1 MARFF
6 DMSGFRRTARGV
18 VAVSG
23 ELLITA
29 GVVVGLYIVY
39 LLTWTSVVAHAE
51 ARANVCTLEK
61 EWADS
66 VNVQPRAAQPFATI
80 QIPQIRNPEVWP
92 ILDGTVQTE
101 LSQGVGWY
109 PTSQLPGQQGN
120 FAIAAHRRTWGD
132 MFRYLD
138 EVKAGDTVIVQD
150 GNTTY
155 TYRVIENPIYV
166 DPTAV
171 DVLDR
176 IPGHSG
182 LTQPGRYI
190 TLTTCDPV
198 YNSYR
203 RLIVFGRLV
212 SQHTVQQTAKA
223 C

>member
-1 MARFF
+1 ML
-6 DMSGFRRTARGV
+6 SGT
-18 VAVSG
+18 VSLAG

-29 GVVVGLYIVY
+29 GVLVGLYIVY
-39 LLTWTSVVAHAE
+39 LLSWTSVVAHAE
-51 ARANVCTLEK
+51 AHTNLCTLHR
-61 EWADS
+61 EWAAS
-66 VNVQPRAAQPFATI
+66 VSVQPRAAQPFATI
-80 QIPQIRNPEVWP
+80 QIPQIQNPEVWP
-92 ILDGTVQTE
+92 ILDGVVQTE

-109 PTSQLPGQQGN
+109 ATSQLPGQVGN
-120 FAIAAHRRTWGD
+120 FAVAAHRRTWGD
-132 MFRYLD
+132 MFRYLN

-182 LTQPGRYI
+182 LTKSGRYI

-198 YNSYR
+198 YNAYR
-203 RLIVFGRLV
+203 RLIVFGQLV
-212 SQHTVQQTAKA
+212 SQHTVSKISST

>member
-1 MARFF
+1 
-6 DMSGFRRTARGV
+6 MSGFAKLARRTL
-18 VAVSG
+18 SLTG

-29 GVVVGLYIVY
+29 GLLVGLYIVY

-51 ARANVCTLEK
+51 ARADVCTLQR
-61 EWADS
+61 EWSDS
-66 VNVQPRAAQPFATI
+66 TNVQPRDAQPFATI
-80 QIPQIRNPEVWP
+80 QIPQLRNPEVWP
-92 ILDGTVQTE
+92 ILDGVVQTE

-109 PTSQLPGQQGN
+109 PTSQLPGQVGN
-120 FAIAAHRRTWGD
+120 FAVAAHRRTWGD
-132 MFRYLD
+132 MFRYLN
-138 EVKAGDTVIVQD
+138 EVKTGDTVVVQD

-155 TYRVIENPIYV
+155 TYRVLQDPIYV

-171 DVLDR
+171 DVLDS

-182 LTQPGRYI
+182 LTRPGRYI

-203 RLIVFGRLV
+203 RLIVFGELV
-212 SQHTVQQTAKA
+212 SEKTAQQTSSS

>member
-1 MARFF
+1 MARSF
-6 DMSGFRRTARGV
+6 DMSGFRRTLQG
-18 VAVSG
+18 AVSFSG

-29 GVVVGLYIVY
+29 GVLVGLYIVY
-39 LLTWTSVVAHAE
+39 LLSWTSVVAHA
-51 ARANVCTLEK
+51 AAHADVCTLRR
-61 EWADS
+61 EWAAS
-66 VNVQPRAAQPFATI
+66 ASVQPRSSEPFATI

-92 ILDGTVQTE
+92 ILDGTEQAE

-109 PTSQLPGQQGN
+109 PTSQLPGQVGN
-120 FAIAAHRRTWGD
+120 FAVAAHRRTWGD
-132 MFRYLD
+132 MFRYLN

-155 TYRVIENPIYV
+155 TYRVVKDPVYV
-166 DPTAV
+166 DPANV

-176 IPGHSG
+176 VPGHSG

-198 YNSYR
+198 YNAYR
-203 RLIVFGRLV
+203 RLIVFGELV
-212 SQHTVQQTAKA
+212 SQQTEQKTSKT

>member
-1 MARFF
+1 
-6 DMSGFRRTARGV
+6 MSASRNVLSGT
-18 VAVSG
+18 VSLAG

-29 GVVVGLYIVY
+29 GVLVGLYIVY
-39 LLTWTSVVAHAE
+39 LLSWTSVVAHAD
-51 ARANVCTLEK
+51 AHANLCTLHR
-61 EWADS
+61 EWAAS
-66 VNVQPRAAQPFATI
+66 VSVQPREAQPFATI
-80 QIPQIRNPEVWP
+80 QIPQIQNPEVWP
-92 ILDGTVQTE
+92 ILDGVVQTE

-109 PTSQLPGQQGN
+109 ATSQLPGQVGN
-120 FAIAAHRRTWGD
+120 FAVAAHRRTWGD
-132 MFRYLD
+132 MFRYLNQ
-138 EVKAGDTVIVQD
+138 VKTGDTVIVQD

-182 LTQPGRYI
+182 LTTPGRYI

-198 YNSYR
+198 YNAYR
-203 RLIVFGRLV
+203 RMIVFGQLV
-212 SQHTVQQTAKA
+212 SQQTVSKVAST

>member
-1 MARFF
+1 MPVFV
-6 DMSGFRRTARGV
+6 DLLRRAT
-18 VAVSG
+18 AVSG

-29 GVVVGLYIVY
+29 GVLVGLYVVY

-51 ARANVCTLEK
+51 AHANVCSLRR
-61 EWADS
+61 EWAAS

-80 QIPQIRNPEVWP
+80 QLPQLRNPEVWP
-92 ILDGTVQTE
+92 VLDGVVQTE

-109 PTSQLPGQQGN
+109 PESQLPGQVGN
-120 FAIAAHRRTWGD
+120 FAVAAHRRTWGD
-132 MFRYLD
+132 MFRYLN
-138 EVKAGDTVIVQD
+138 EVKAGDSVIVQD

-155 TYRVIENPIYV
+155 TYRVLQDPIYV

-176 IPGHSG
+176 IPGRSG
-182 LTQPGRYI
+182 LTAPGRYL

-198 YNSYR
+198 YNAYR
-203 RLIVFGRLV
+203 RLIVFGELV
-212 SQHTVQQTAKA
+212 SQHTVQRPTKA

>member
-1 MARFF
+1 
-6 DMSGFRRTARGV
+6 MSAIRRVLSGT
-18 VAVSG
+18 VSLAG

-29 GVVVGLYIVY
+29 GVLVGLYIVY
-39 LLTWTSVVAHAE
+39 LLSWTSVVAHAE
-51 ARANVCTLEK
+51 AHTNLCTLHR
-61 EWADS
+61 EWAAS
-66 VNVQPRAAQPFATI
+66 VSVQPRAAQPFATI
-80 QIPQIRNPEVWP
+80 QIPQIQNPEVWP
-92 ILDGTVQTE
+92 ILDGVVQTE

-109 PTSQLPGQQGN
+109 ATSQLPGQVGN
-120 FAIAAHRRTWGD
+120 FAVAAHRRTWGD
-132 MFRYLD
+132 MFRYLN

-182 LTQPGRYI
+182 LTKSGRYI

-198 YNSYR
+198 YNAYR
-203 RLIVFGRLV
+203 RLIVFGQLV
-212 SQHTVQQTAKA
+212 SQHTVSKISST